1 MIGEP
6 AVVVPSSM
14 RMHTQLL
21 PHLIERNPSLA
32 QEVINALNR
41 LDRSR
46 NVLYQSILGHVRK
59 YPVAL

>member
-1 MIGEP
+1 MIGES

-14 RMHTQLL
+14 RMHTDLV
-21 PHLIERNPSLA
+21 PHLIERNPGLA

-46 NVLYQSILGHVRK
+46 SMLYQSILGYARK